1 MVMLSAGDL
10 GIEIDYGRN
19 KPGDV
24 LQRWDY
30 EHVAWR
36 DFKRDG
42 RLVTNPF
49 DYQTLP
55 AGKYR
60 VRPK

>member
-10 GIEIDYGRN
+10 GLEIDYGRD

-30 EHVAWR
+30 ENDGWR

-42 RLVTNPF
+42 HLVTNPF
-49 DYQTLP
+49 DYTTLP
-55 AGKYR
+55 PGRYW
-60 VRPK
+60 VRPA